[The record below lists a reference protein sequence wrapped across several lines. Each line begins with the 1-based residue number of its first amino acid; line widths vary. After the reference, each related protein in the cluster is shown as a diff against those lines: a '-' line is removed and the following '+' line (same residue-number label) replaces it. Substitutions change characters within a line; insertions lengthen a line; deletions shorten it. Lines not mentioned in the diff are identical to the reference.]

1 MLLKEV
7 DKPISLML
15 CIFSLCAVFHTT
27 FLVQA
32 SGLHQ
37 RIWDS
42 LQLLTLSGGI
52 ALASGLI
59 FSESTQKLSKGNPGL
74 ASTLPMQLFWWASW
88 LMFLLFVG
96 SWYLETYCIFY
107 RNIHF

>member
-7 DKPISLML
+7 AKPISLML
-15 CIFSLCAVFHTT
+15 CLLSLCAVFHTA

-32 SGLHQ
+32 SSLDQ
-37 RIWDS
+37 RIRDS
-42 LQLLTLSGGI
+42 LELLALSGGI

-59 FSESTQKLSKGNPGL
+59 FGESVQKPSTSNARL
-74 ASTLPMQLFWWASW
+74 AATLPMQLFWWASGV
-88 LMFLLFVG
+88 MFLLFVG

-107 RNIHF
+107 RNVHF